1 MSAKDKVRTT
11 TSIKTEALRRA
22 RMVAAIEG
30 RTITDVLSEAADA
43 FTEPLLKRRGIN
55 PQLASK

>member
-1 MSAKDKVRTT
+1 MAKDKIRTT
-11 TSIKTEALRRA
+11 TSIKPEALRRA

-43 FTEPLLKRRGIN
+43 FTEPLLKRHGIK
-55 PQLASK
+55 PELAGK